1 MNDDAMVVSHYIEAW
16 NQADPQAVFDLFA
29 HGGTYTD
36 PSVPEGVSGPALQ
49 ALVSGFMSA
58 FTDLTFELL
67 EVIDSGEG
75 LLAAQWLMLGIH
87 TGPLGPHA
95 ATGRSVSLPG
105 VDVFRVYE
113 GKLQSV
119 EGYYDTASLYRQLGL
134 G

>member
-1 MNDDAMVVSHYIEAW
+1 MNDDAAVVSHYIDAW
-16 NQADPQAVFDLFA
+16 NRNDPAAVTELFA

-36 PSVPEGVSGPALQ
+36 PTVPEGVSGTALH
-49 ALVSGFMSA
+49 ALVTGFMVA
-58 FTDLTFELL
+58 FSDLTFELL

-75 LLAAQWLMLGIH
+75 LLAAQWLMLGVH
-87 TGPLGPHA
+87 TGPLGPLA
-95 ATGRSVSLPG
+95 PTGANVSLPG

-119 EGYYDTASLYRQLGL
+119 EGYYDTAALYRQLGQ

>member
-1 MNDDAMVVSHYIEAW
+1 MNDEAAVVAHYFEAW
-16 NQADPQAVFDLFA
+16 NRNEPGAVIELFA

-49 ALVSGFMSA
+49 AVVSGFMAA
-58 FTDLTFELL
+58 FSDLTFELL

-75 LLAAQWLMLGIH
+75 LLAAQWLMLGTH
-87 TGPLGPHA
+87 TGQLGPHA
-95 ATGRSVSLPG
+95 PQGGNVSLPG
-105 VDVFRVYE
+105 VDIFRVYE

-119 EGYYDTASLYRQLGL
+119 EGYYDRATLYQQLGL